1 MTKGNVGKQR
11 EAVTGGHAVGR
22 HVTADCC
29 DTDQKPRS
37 HDTSRIAS
45 ATLMTRVGEEF
56 PLQCPN
62 CGGDI
67 RLISFITEPGPI
79 RRILTHLGEPL
90 EPPPLSPARGP
101 PTDWGELVQAHDDR
115 DVSHASPDEL
125 PVIDMHS
132 L

>member
-1 MTKGNVGKQR
+1 M
-11 EAVTGGHAVGR
+11 A
-22 HVTADCC
+22 
-29 DTDQKPRS
+29 
-37 HDTSRIAS
+37 
-45 ATLMTRVGEEF
+45 RVAEEF

-67 RLISFITEPGPI
+67 RLRGDGRQEPAHFEPEV
-79 RRILTHLGEPL
+79 RKREKARMASPAESQPVTHLGESL
-90 EPPPLSPARGP
+90 EPPPLSPVRDP

-115 DVSHASPDEL
+115 DISQASPNEL